1 MKCASCGKEAEY
13 VVLGFS
19 VCEECKKVSERKIQ
33 FYCEV
38 LDRVTWF
45 VGKALG
51 VPQPE
56 ETKSPS
62 TAEVVEVEAKS
73 S

>member
-1 MKCASCGKEAEY
+1 MKCVRCGKEAEY

-19 VCEECKKVSERKIQ
+19 VCEECKKDSEHRIQ

-38 LDRVTWF
+38 LDRLTLF
-45 VGKALG
+45 LGKALG

-56 ETKSPS
+56 GRLLKTDASCSKR
-62 TAEVVEVEAKS
+62 
-73 S
+73 